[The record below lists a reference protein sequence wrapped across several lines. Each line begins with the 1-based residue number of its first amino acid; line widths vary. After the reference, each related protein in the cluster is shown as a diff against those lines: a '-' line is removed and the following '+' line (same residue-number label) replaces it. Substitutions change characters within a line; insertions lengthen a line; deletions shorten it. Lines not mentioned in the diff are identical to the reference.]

1 MRQMK
6 EFTEVAIAILGS
18 GGLCSFVSVL
28 FSRRKFKAEAK
39 VIEIEAE
46 QKRKAAEREHM
57 DYIHNQLKEIT
68 ETHKREAEATRAQ
81 NKALVKRVNDLE
93 ATVNELMEWIVLDN
107 NARVTWL
114 ETELRKYNPDVAI
127 PPCRP
132 APVFKKYNTDE
143 DEEIESDT

>member
-1 MRQMK
+1 MK
-6 EFTEVAIAILGS
+6 DVIIAILGS
-18 GGLCSFVSVL
+18 GGLCSAISVL
-28 FSRRKFKAEAK
+28 LSRHKFRAEAK
-39 VIEIEAE
+39 VIEADAE
-46 QKRKAAEREHM
+46 TKRKQTEREYM

-68 ETHKREAEATRAQ
+68 ETHRKEAEATRAQ

-93 ATVNELMEWIVLDN
+93 ATVNDLMEWIILDN

-132 APVFKKYNTDE
+132 APVLKKYNPE
-143 DEEIESDT
+143 DDDLLTAISDS

>member
-1 MRQMK
+1 MK
-6 EFTEVAIAILGS
+6 DVIIAILGS
-18 GGLCSFVSVL
+18 GGLCSAISVL
-28 FSRRKFKAEAK
+28 LSRHKFRAEAK
-39 VIEIEAE
+39 VIEADAE
-46 QKRKAAEREHM
+46 TKRKQAEREYM

-68 ETHKREAEATRAQ
+68 ETHRKEAEATRAQ

-93 ATVNELMEWIVLDN
+93 ATVNDLMEWIVLDN

-132 APVFKKYNTDE
+132 APVLKKYNPE
-143 DEEIESDT
+143 DDNLLAAISDS